1 MISLSLS
8 LLSPSLT
15 CCVRPVKPGRHQ
27 NYALRNASLF
37 LSLSLSRRSPL
48 ASLPRLRLSLP
59 HLPLLPLPVPP
70 PTLLP
75 SPSPLKGG
83 GAGGG
88 GKGTEENCNVQ
99 TVHMLM
105 ADGSSCNASTHAP
118 SCPFSHLHSF
128 LGHPLASVMEPSAV
142 HGSFPP
148 L

>member
-1 MISLSLS
+1 MHCAMHLSFSLYLSLVARPSLPSPVCVSRSPTFPSSLSL
-8 LLSPSLT
+8 
-15 CCVRPVKPGRHQ
+15 
-27 NYALRNASLF
+27 
-37 LSLSLSRRSPL
+37 PL
-48 ASLPRLRLSLP
+48 PPPICPL
-59 HLPLLPLPVPP
+59 HLP
-70 PTLLP
+70 T
-75 SPSPLKGG
+75 GG
-83 GAGGG
+83 GGG